1 MPEDVTAGRH
11 SKIWLMLSM
20 FVMHGLGWC
29 GVYRF
34 LCFVLEPGKM
44 LSYIG
49 IGILIFFLVDCILR
63 WQEVFWPLV
72 YHTKWYLLLEAFA
85 LYLYSIFRKDI
96 PLETDAL
103 FMGLLVIV
111 GHFWCLYLQ
120 GVHDYLETHAE
131 LKHVPGESMLR
142 INTRVIL
149 GLLGVLT
156 IFLFLALLP
165 QFDQA
170 MGWLAARFG
179 RAVTSVILAI
189 RHIVQL
195 LEKIFHITP
204 GGPEEEPE
212 QPSAAYIPEMTDSEE
227 GLGYILG
234 ISVFS
239 IVMIVV
245 FWRMLRKAKLQADLM
260 PGPRPDFHYHGSEE
274 DIVEDIEEER
284 LPFLPIFRNNRERI
298 RYRFRRRVKRHYK
311 KNVPPV
317 RTSWEFNR
325 EMQQDRNEPGL
336 DALTDLY
343 DIARYSKREILDS
356 DLKK

>member
-1 MPEDVTAGRH
+1 MQEGVTAGRH

-34 LCFVLEPGKM
+34 LCFILEPGKI

-49 IGILIFFLVDCILR
+49 IGLLIFFLADCILR
-63 WQEVFWPLV
+63 WQEVFRPLV

-85 LYLYSIFRKDI
+85 LYLYSVFRQDI

-103 FMGLLVIV
+103 FMGLLFIV

-120 GVHDYLETHAE
+120 GICDYLEMNAE
-131 LKHVPGESMLR
+131 LKHVPGDSMLR
-142 INTRVIL
+142 MNTRVIL
-149 GLLGVLT
+149 GLLGVLAV
-156 IFLFLALLP
+156 FLFLALLP

-170 MGWLAARFG
+170 MEWLAARFG
-179 RAVTSVILAI
+179 RAVTTVILAI
-189 RHIVQL
+189 RQIVQL
-195 LEKIFHITP
+195 LERIFHITP
-204 GGPEEEPE
+204 GSTETEPE
-212 QPSAAYIPEMTDSEE
+212 QPSVADIPEMDDSEE

-245 FWRMLRKAKLQADLM
+245 FFRMLRKAKLQADLM
-260 PGPRPDFHYHGSEE
+260 PGPRPDFHHRGSGE
-274 DIVEDIEEER
+274 DIVEDIEEEK

-311 KNVPPV
+311 KNVPSV
-317 RTSWEFNR
+317 RTAWEFNR
-325 EMQQDRNEPGL
+325 ELQQSRSEPGL

-343 DIARYSKREILDS
+343 DIARYSQREILDS